1 MGNDDQDELASRRE
15 ETDYIWTGGER
26 MKDRKADLNQLFA
39 RLLASGQARGV
50 ILAVCR
56 EAAGKSL
63 ERIHRDLEQHS
74 NGQPASF
81 AYDSGRNILGVF
93 LEGQRLGGIHY
104 YGLMLKDYLLER
116 NLLAGSLLLAGF
128 SENSPASAE
137 TLERMVK
144 EVEELEGFAELRI
157 FDQRLL
163 NREESARIL
172 LVNHDQTVTDFLRV
186 YLQRKGYEVT
196 VASDGM
202 DGVQKYREIAPDLV
216 ITDLNLPVINGYQLI
231 RQIQEEMSEHKSK
244 IVVLTDKR
252 LEEDVEKSF
261 ALGAAD
267 YITKPFSPVELAAR
281 VKRLIS

>member
-1 MGNDDQDELASRRE
+1 
-15 ETDYIWTGGER
+15 